1 MTALCPLP
9 PSLSLLP
16 SLHRAAV
23 VPAALITLALGL
35 TLPLGACSGRSGGE
49 GDVAVSDGGWG
60 GGSAGLAPMTAI
72 SALEGD
78 WVQKG
83 CVTVGAQS
91 FKKTLRARTT
101 GQATLDYYV
110 GVLIFAGS
118 GCAGASQQV
127 GPSKLGVVRFARSD
141 ASPALAARWGE
152 LHTITGTRSGAI
164 WALPTTHQLCL
175 LGDEIPSSRPSLSAV
190 AASVASHSADN
201 CFVR

>member
-9 PSLSLLP
+9 PSLPLLP
-16 SLHRAAV
+16 SLHRATV

-35 TLPLGACSGRSGGE
+35 TLPLGACSGRSGGD
-49 GDVAVSDGGWG
+49 GDVALSDGGWG
-60 GGSAGLAPMTAI
+60 SGSGGMAPMTAI
-72 SALEGD
+72 SVLDGD

-101 GQATLDYYV
+101 GQAALDYSE

-152 LHTITGTRSGAI
+152 LHTITGMRSGAI
-164 WALPTTHQLCL
+164 WALPSARQLCL

-190 AASVASHSADN
+190 AVSVANLPADN

>member
-9 PSLSLLP
+9 PSLPLLP

-35 TLPLGACSGRSGGE
+35 TLPLGACSGRSGGD
-49 GDVAVSDGGWG
+49 GDVALSDGGWG
-60 GGSAGLAPMTAI
+60 GGSGGMARMTAI

-101 GQATLDYYV
+101 GQTTLDYYE

-118 GCAGASQQV
+118 GCAGSSQQV

-152 LHTITGTRSGAI
+152 LNTITGTRSGAI
-164 WALPTTHQLCL
+164 WALPSARQLCL

-190 AASVASHSADN
+190 AASVANLPADN

>member
-9 PSLSLLP
+9 PSLP

-35 TLPLGACSGRSGGE
+35 TLPLGACSGRSGGD
-49 GDVAVSDGGWG
+49 GDVALSDGGWG
-60 GGSAGLAPMTAI
+60 GGSGGMAPVAAI

-101 GQATLDYYV
+101 GQATLDYYE
-110 GVLIFAGS
+110 GVLIFAGN
-118 GCAGASQQV
+118 GCAGVSQRV

-152 LHTITGTRSGAI
+152 LNTNTGTHAGAI
-164 WALPTTHQLCL
+164 WALPSAHRLCL
-175 LGDEIPSSRPSLSAV
+175 LGDEIPSSLPSLSAV
-190 AASVASHSADN
+190 AASVANLPADN

>member
-9 PSLSLLP
+9 PSLP
-16 SLHRAAV
+16 SLPRAAV

-35 TLPLGACSGRSGGE
+35 TLPLGACSGRSSGD

-60 GGSAGLAPMTAI
+60 GGSAGMAPMTAI

-83 CVTVGAQS
+83 CATVGAQS

-101 GQATLDYYV
+101 GQATLDYYE
-110 GVLIFAGS
+110 GVLVFAGND
-118 GCAGASQQV
+118 CAGASQLV
-127 GPSKLGVVRFARSD
+127 GPSKLGVMRFARSD

-164 WALPTTHQLCL
+164 WALPSARQLCL

-190 AASVASHSADN
+190 AASVANLPADN

>member
-9 PSLSLLP
+9 PSLPLLP
-16 SLHRAAV
+16 SLHRATV

-35 TLPLGACSGRSGGE
+35 TLPLGACSGRSGGD
-49 GDVAVSDGGWG
+49 GDVALSDGGWG
-60 GGSAGLAPMTAI
+60 SGSGGMAPMTAI
-72 SALEGD
+72 SVLDGD

-101 GQATLDYYV
+101 GQATLDYYE
-110 GVLIFAGS
+110 GVLVFAGND
-118 GCAGASQQV
+118 CAGASQLV

-141 ASPALAARWGE
+141 ANPALAARWGE
-152 LHTITGTRSGAI
+152 LHTVTGTRAGAI
-164 WALPTTHQLCL
+164 WAQPSAHRLCL

-190 AASVASHSADN
+190 AASVANLPADN

>member
-1 MTALCPLP
+1 MTALCRLP
-9 PSLSLLP
+9 PSLPLLA

-35 TLPLGACSGRSGGE
+35 TLPLGACSGRSGGD

-60 GGSAGLAPMTAI
+60 GGSAGMAPMTAI

-91 FKKTLRARTT
+91 FKNTLRARTT
-101 GQATLDYYV
+101 GQATLDYYE

-141 ASPALAARWGE
+141 ASPALAVRWGE

-164 WALPTTHQLCL
+164 WALPSARQLCL

-190 AASVASHSADN
+190 AVSVANLPADN

>member
-9 PSLSLLP
+9 PSLP

-35 TLPLGACSGRSGGE
+35 TLPLGACSGRSGSN
-49 GDVAVSDGGWG
+49 GDVALSDGGWG
-60 GGSAGLAPMTAI
+60 GGSAGMAPMTAI

-101 GQATLDYYV
+101 GQTTLDYSD

-152 LHTITGTRSGAI
+152 LHTITGMRSGAI
-164 WALPTTHQLCL
+164 WALPSARQLCL

-190 AASVASHSADN
+190 AVSVANLPADN

>member
-9 PSLSLLP
+9 PSLPLLP
-16 SLHRAAV
+16 SLHRATV

-35 TLPLGACSGRSGGE
+35 TLPLGACSGRSGGD
-49 GDVAVSDGGWG
+49 GDVALSDGGWG
-60 GGSAGLAPMTAI
+60 GGSGGMARMTAI

-101 GQATLDYYV
+101 GQTTLDYSD

-152 LHTITGTRSGAI
+152 LHTITGMRSGAI
-164 WALPTTHQLCL
+164 WALPSARQLCL

-190 AASVASHSADN
+190 AVSVANLPADN

>member
-1 MTALCPLP
+1 
-9 PSLSLLP
+9 
-16 SLHRAAV
+16 
-23 VPAALITLALGL
+23 
-35 TLPLGACSGRSGGE
+35 
-49 GDVAVSDGGWG
+49 
-60 GGSAGLAPMTAI
+60 MTAI

-101 GQATLDYYV
+101 GQSTLDYSE
-110 GVLIFAGS
+110 GVLIFAGN
-118 GCAGASQQV
+118 GCAGASQRV

-141 ASPALAARWGE
+141 ASLALSARWGE
-152 LHTITGTRSGAI
+152 LHTVMGTHAGAI
-164 WALPTTHQLCL
+164 WALPSAHRLCL

-190 AASVASHSADN
+190 AASVANLPADN

>member
-9 PSLSLLP
+9 PSLPLLP
-16 SLHRAAV
+16 SLHRATV

-35 TLPLGACSGRSGGE
+35 TLPLGACSGRSGGD

-60 GGSAGLAPMTAI
+60 GGSAGMAPMTAI

-101 GQATLDYYV
+101 GQTTLDYSD

-152 LHTITGTRSGAI
+152 LHTITGMRSGAI
-164 WALPTTHQLCL
+164 WVLC
-175 LGDEIPSSRPSLSAV
+175 RPV
-190 AASVASHSADN
+190 GV
-201 CFVR
+201 